1 MKYEINANKI
11 IEGANELAKLK
22 INELE
27 KISSALIRN
36 AEKEITKIETW
47 KSLEIRKIGLIEE
60 VKGVTVSRLT
70 DSVINAKFYFHKL
83 NESLKLCG
91 KEMINLSEYNQEATN
106 ILNDAEY
113 KLNEYLSEHTVLK
126 IQN

>member
-11 IEGANELAKLK
+11 IEGANEFAKLK

-27 KISSALIRN
+27 KISSTLIRN

-47 KSLEIRKIGLIEE
+47 KPLETRKIGLIEE
-60 VKGVTVSRLT
+60 IKGVTINRLT
-70 DSVINAKFYFHKL
+70 NSVINAKFYFHKL

-91 KEMINLSEYNQEATN
+91 KEMVNLREYNQEATN

-113 KLNEYLSEHTVLK
+113 KLNEYVNEHTVLK